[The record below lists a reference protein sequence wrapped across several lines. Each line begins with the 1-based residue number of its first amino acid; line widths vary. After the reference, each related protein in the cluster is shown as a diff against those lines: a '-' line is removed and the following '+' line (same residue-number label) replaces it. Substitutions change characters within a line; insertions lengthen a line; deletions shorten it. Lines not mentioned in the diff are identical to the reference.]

1 MSYRHN
7 PHGYYDNPREDDDE
21 AESQRIEA
29 IVQHVL
35 DCVGRREVYK
45 AFDDAREQKKLNPLI
60 ADALKIMQSLSF
72 PKKFIEVASAAL
84 VQPGKVSSTFGTDE
98 AYYLDGNKPRYSS
111 DDDPGVLVSHLSE
124 ESEEKTRLAERS
136 RAPGRPAALQQG
148 AVQYRLHPTDFLTRF
163 WPQVTDSDVQNAV
176 AISQEEGVSFY
187 RKYKISEDD
196 WVAKHGPDSV
206 EDYTGS
212 HYVKKDPRSRDEFLR
227 SYVSLRLDVVLRVN
241 VVRTLREL
249 QKIDFEPD
257 DVVYRHGG
265 TNNSIGGASARGF
278 YVAQLREGQL
288 IPEGMSPPVGLGI
301 CIGGE
306 GYRESVRN
314 GGMTIYG
321 IRAPSGK
328 PKFTISVDDT
338 GIEQVKGA
346 ANRLPGFDPGSGEFK
361 GEAGVDEVRTV
372 VEFLMVFL
380 GMNPQDKDFGGGNLR
395 PGILA
400 TQHAGIDPFSPP
412 VKGQT
417 WERAQK
423 ERQARIEDIR
433 RQYVARR
440 VAYQLA
446 LSQPDGGFVDDDDLS
461 LTAAELRREAGD
473 IYRLKDDLLALGG
486 FDVMRQA
493 EEEIKKQMPTTTPS
507 EKVKRYTELELLSYL
522 YDAGLATL
530 SEDEHRGLE
539 LESTSLYN
547 ALLAEQG
554 YGYSAINQAQ
564 EEALRRFAA
573 EAEVRRLP
581 PPPARRLP
589 PPPARRQN
597 PDLASYSDPE
607 VAALALAAYERPM
620 GGMWTYEDDEDEE

>member
-35 DCVGRREVYK
+35 DCAGRREVYK

-72 PKKFIEVASAAL
+72 PKKFIEGASAAL

-136 RAPGRPAALQQG
+136 QAPGRPAALQQG

-227 SYVSLRLDVVLRVN
+227 SHVRLRLDVVLRVN

-288 IPEGMSPPVGLGI
+288 ILEGMSPPVGLGI
-301 CIGGE
+301 CVGGE
-306 GYRESVRN
+306 GYRESVMN
-314 GGMTIYG
+314 GVKMIYG

-328 PKFTISVDDT
+328 PKFTISVDDM

-361 GEAGVDEVRTV
+361 GEAGVDEVRAV

-380 GMNPQDKDFGGGNLR
+380 GMKPQDEDNFGGLSLQ

-400 TQHAGIDPFSPP
+400 MRRAGIDPFSPP

-423 ERQARIEDIR
+423 ERQARTEDIR

-446 LSQPDGGFVDDDDLS
+446 LSQPDVSFVDDYDDGLS
-461 LTAAELRREAGD
+461 LTADELRREAGD

-486 FDVMRQA
+486 FDVIRQA
-493 EEEIKKQMPTTTPS
+493 EEEIKKQLPTTTPS
-507 EKVKRYTELELLSYL
+507 ESEVRRYTELKLLSYL

-547 ALLAEQG
+547 ALLREPG
-554 YGYSAINQAQ
+554 YGYSAINRAQ

-573 EAEVRRLP
+573 GAEVRRVP
-581 PPPARRLP
+581 P